1 MKTIS
6 FNKFL
11 TLLEREDLIY
21 FIEAELSDPHLIK
34 ILLRQKKNYP
44 EFMEMLSIERGWVND
59 EDINEVVKQALEGAP
74 RKILLTLIEKT
85 TPEKSIIKI
94 LSGLSKER
102 KDNIGKTWVESSK
115 LISVAENILKKGK
128 VEKDEKIEQI
138 TKLFDLYELCY
149 EFYKSKSNDYKLI
162 AYTNQVA
169 RRVSKLIDS
178 KFFDLR
184 AAKAIAK
191 SKKSVSDIKNIDD
204 EILRLIKIK
213 KSIRFI
219 PQQDKM
225 DFGFEMIDLKK
236 LVSKSGNIFD
246 TILELGK
253 ISRLTDEAIRNEP
266 KSKALKNY
274 KTKVNKLIES
284 LVLQQIKTLL
294 GNSFS
299 IKTNGKKTKKLLPD
313 NINLREVH
321 GKSIAFDFPVRKG
334 KQEVVFNDHELHQ
347 ANHFFIFWLGD
358 LLGFEESER
367 FRNIYSLNIESLN
380 PFMDEL
386 YLYDSS
392 LWDGTEVCGILSNEG
407 DVILSPKYSQ
417 IERIGVSDYFQAYRL
432 NINEGDE
439 VKEGWEYYDK
449 QGKQVNK
456 DIIEKAVDERYELEL
471 TRDYESAKKL
481 FWTDEELEQMRLINQ
496 YKFCKAFETIKEVK
510 PLLEKRLNDYK
521 SILRHPNLKFFLY
534 KDLYVAYCDK
544 NPKYKFVVGIDPD
557 LNENFDLR
565 SE

>member
-34 ILLRQKKNYP
+34 ILLRQKKSYP
-44 EFMEMLSIERGWVND
+44 EFMEMLSIESGWVND

-74 RKILLTLIEKT
+74 RKTLLTLIEKT

-102 KDNIGKTWVESSK
+102 KDNIGKAWVESSK
-115 LISVAENILKKGK
+115 LISVAKNILNTGK
-128 VEKDEKIEQI
+128 IEKDEKTEQI

-149 EFYKSKSNDYKLI
+149 ESYKSKSNDYKLI
-162 AYTNQVA
+162 AYINQIGG
-169 RRVSKLIDS
+169 RVIKLIDS
-178 KFFDLR
+178 KLFDLR
-184 AAKAIAK
+184 AAKVIAK
-191 SKKSVSDIKNIDD
+191 SKKSSSAIKKIDV
-204 EILRLIKIK
+204 ELLGLNKMK

-219 PQQDKM
+219 SQQDEM

-236 LVSKSGNIFD
+236 LVSKSKNIFD

-253 ISRLTDEAIRNEP
+253 ISHSTDEAIRSEP
-266 KSKALKNY
+266 KSKALNNY

-284 LVLQQIKTLL
+284 LVLEQIKTHL
-294 GNSFS
+294 GDKFS
-299 IKTNGKKTKKLLPD
+299 IKINGKETKKLLPD

-321 GKSIAFDFPVRKG
+321 GKSIAFDFYVRKG
-334 KQEVVFNDHELHQ
+334 KQEVTFNGHVLHQ
-347 ANHFFIFWLGD
+347 ANHFFIIWLGD

-380 PFMDEL
+380 PFMDDL
-386 YLYDSS
+386 YIFDSS
-392 LWDGTEVCGILSNEG
+392 LWDGTELSGILSNEG
-407 DVILSPKYSQ
+407 DVLLPPKYSQ
-417 IERIGVSDYFQAYRL
+417 IERIGISDYFQAYRL

-449 QGKQVNK
+449 KGKPVTK
-456 DIIEKAVDERYELEL
+456 EIIEKAEDESYEMEL
-471 TRDYESAKKL
+471 DRNYEAAKRLVWSQK
-481 FWTDEELEQMRLINQ
+481 ELNEM
-496 YKFCKAFETIKEVK
+496 KFIKQHKFSKAFDTIKEIK
-510 PLLEKRLNDYK
+510 PLLEKKLNDYK
-521 SILRHPNLKFFLY
+521 SILRYPNLKFFIY

-557 LNENFDLR
+557 MNEHFDLH